1 MSSGAER
8 PVLVIV
14 KHAQPMLDASRPPRE
29 WQLGREG
36 KEQAR
41 RLADRLRPFLPFR
54 LMCSSEPKAVQ
65 TAGILSTE
73 LRVEATAVDDLRE
86 IDRPALPILPQEQHR
101 ALNAPVFEAFDTAVI
116 GAESARDALDRFA
129 AAIRRLTRAHP
140 TESMVVVSHGTV
152 MALFVAAANPEV
164 KAYDLWE
171 RLQCPSYVVLDHETF
186 TVRETTAQV

>member
-1 MSSGAER
+1 LSSGAER

-14 KHAQPMLDASRPPRE
+14 KHAQPVLDASRPPRE

-36 KEQAR
+36 EEQAR
-41 RLADRLRPFLPFR
+41 RLAERLRPFLPFR
-54 LMCSSEPKAVQ
+54 LVCSSEPKAVQ
-65 TAGILSTE
+65 TAAILSTE
-73 LRVEATAVDDLRE
+73 LGVEAATVDDLKE
-86 IDRPALPILPQEQHR
+86 IDRPALPILPVEEHR
-101 ALNAPVFEAFDTAVI
+101 ALNAGLFEAFETAVI

-140 TESMVVVSHGTV
+140 TESIVVVSHGTV

-171 RLQCPSYVVLDHETF
+171 RLQCASHVVLDHETF